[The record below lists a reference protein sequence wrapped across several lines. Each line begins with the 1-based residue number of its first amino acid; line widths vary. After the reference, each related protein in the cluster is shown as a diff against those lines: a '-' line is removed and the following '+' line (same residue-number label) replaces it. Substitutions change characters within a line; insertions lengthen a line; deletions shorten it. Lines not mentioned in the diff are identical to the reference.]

1 MEIISATE
9 FLQQWAARFSNDEI
23 RNWVWSSDED
33 DVFGKRASWRVGE
46 DPAMEAVA
54 SAELMLDQI
63 QLTITERDLAT
74 SSEGMSDADATVV
87 FDAQIQ
93 FEEQSIVLD
102 GEPLPWGEKSIA
114 SVVQQFNERA

>member
-1 MEIISATE
+1 M
-9 FLQQWAARFSNDEI
+9 QQWAARFSSDEI
-23 RNWVWSSDED
+23 RNWVWTADD
-33 DVFGKRASWRVGE
+33 DVFGKRESWHVGA
-46 DPAMEAVA
+46 DPALEAVA
-54 SAELMLDQI
+54 SVELMFDQI

-102 GEPLPWGEKSIA
+102 GEPLPWNEASIT
-114 SVVQQFNERA
+114 SVVQQFNEQA